1 MKKIKLLI
9 VNTCL
14 CIFSIVSSA
23 FAQSLPPA
31 FVSELVST
39 NWNQL
44 TGFTF
49 DPLKRLYVYEKEGFV
64 WTVDSNG
71 VKASTPLLNLREEV
85 GGWRDHGL
93 NGLALDPDFLTN
105 GYLYLMY
112 TVDRHH
118 LMKFGTPQYN
128 ASTDEYFAATIIRVT
143 RYQVDVANGNFN
155 SIVPGSRFVLIGS
168 TRKNGIPL
176 LHESHSGGQIFFG
189 DDKTLLISTGDGASY
204 NVVDGGSSNDTYW
217 AQALT
222 DSIIRP
228 AENCGSFRSQLV
240 NCLAGK
246 ILRIDRMT
254 GAGLPTNPFY
264 NPANPFEA
272 RSLVWALGLR
282 NPYRTSFR
290 VGSGSA
296 DPTAGDPGT
305 LYIGDV
311 GWTQWEDLHVCD
323 RPGLNF
329 GWPIYEGMNTN
340 SGYLGANT
348 ANLDAPNPLFGIA
361 GCTQQFFLF
370 KDLIKQETRDTTVR
384 FFNPCNTALR
394 IPANIPVFFHSRPEI
409 DYIHGNQSRCSA
421 FNGLNPVT
429 FDLDNPSSPV
439 PGPRFGGAAS
449 TAGDWYTSDRFP
461 FIYQNT
467 YFHSDYVGGWI
478 RNFVFDANDN
488 PVQVRNFATNL
499 GPVVFIKMNP
509 FNGTLM
515 YVKYPNEI
523 RRIRYSGNINNPPR
537 AVIQKDKIF
546 GSSPLTVAFD
556 ASFSSDPENLPLT
569 YNWNFRDGSPVS
581 NQLNPVKT
589 FTAPGT
595 QSISYWVV
603 LTVTDNIGQT
613 DMDSVRIFLNNTP
626 PVVDITSFDNGD
638 FYTQTGPTLLPL
650 QASVFDAEHSNSIL
664 KYAWQTALH
673 HNIHNHPESIDTNR
687 ITQTLIT
694 PDNCFETFFYVIYL
708 TVTDPEGL
716 STTVSDTLWP
726 ACGQADANFSAVKR
740 LACKNT
746 AVAFNNLSD
755 QATNYTWYF
764 QGGIPDSSTLKRP
777 AVTYPNTGKFDVKL
791 IARNGLNSDTLLFPD
806 YITIYNTPTSVVSP
820 PSPVFYCIGTSRTLK
835 VATNAV
841 FPTYQWRLNGVN
853 IAGTNVDSL
862 VVSTAGNYRAV
873 VTDDNGCSRSSS
885 LVNVKLTPANSLT
898 TVGSTQICQG
908 DSVIFN
914 ASFAPN
920 YSYVWY
926 RDNVIVPGANTSQLI
941 AKTAGS
947 YYAVITDISVGC
959 SRTTRSIRVRIVC
972 KEGDIPAESAKD
984 ELGIYPNPVSD
995 LAVLEFAL
1003 ANSGP
1008 VNILVTDATG
1018 RLIQTEN
1025 LDEMPQGDHRID
1037 LDFSKL
1043 EAGLYTLTLVQ
1054 GEIKQTSRFVVLR
1067 N

>member
-1 MKKIKLLI
+1 MNNIKPHLIALLI
-9 VNTCL
+9 SVLGITTH
-14 CIFSIVSSA
+14 SG
-23 FAQSLPPA
+23 AQTLPPA

-49 DPLKRLYVYEKEGFV
+49 DPLKRLYVYEKEGYV

-93 NGLALDPDFLTN
+93 NGLALDPDFLSN
-105 GYLYLMY
+105 GYIYLMY

-128 ASTDEYFAATIIRVT
+128 PNTDEYFAATIIRVT
-143 RYQVDVANGNFN
+143 RYTVDVANGNFN

-204 NVVDGGSSNDTYW
+204 NLVDGGSSNDTYW
-217 AQALT
+217 AQGLT

-264 NPANPFEA
+264 NAANPFEA
-272 RSLVWALGLR
+272 QSLVWALGLR

-290 VGSGSA
+290 VGSGNI

-340 SGYLGANT
+340 SGYLAANT
-348 ANLDAPNPLFGIA
+348 ANRDAPNPLFGIG

-370 KDLIKQETRDTTVR
+370 KDLIKQETRDTSIK
-384 FFNPCNTALR
+384 FFNSCDPTQQ
-394 IPANIPVFFHSRPEI
+394 IPANIPVFFHNRPEI

-429 FDLDNPSSPV
+429 FDLDNPASPV

-467 YFHSDYVGGWI
+467 YFHADYVGGWI
-478 RNFVFDANDN
+478 RNFVFDGNDN

-523 RRIRYSGNINNPPR
+523 RRIRYTGTINNPPR

-546 GSSPLTVAFD
+546 GSSPLTVALD
-556 ASFSSDPENLPLT
+556 ATFSSDPENLPLT
-569 YNWNFRDGSPVS
+569 YSWNFGDGSPVS
-581 NQLNPVKT
+581 NLVSPLKT
-589 FTAPGT
+589 FTAPGP
-595 QSISYWVV
+595 QPVSYWVV

-613 DMDSVRIFLNNTP
+613 DKDSVLIFVNNTP

-638 FYTQTGPTLLPL
+638 FYTQTAPTVLPL
-650 QASVFDAEHSNSIL
+650 EAFVFDAEHANSTL
-664 KYAWQTALH
+664 KFAWQTALH
-673 HNIHNHPESIDTNR
+673 HNIHNHPEPVDTNR
-687 ITQTLIT
+687 ITQTFIT
-694 PDNCFETFFYVIYL
+694 PDNCFETFYYVIYL

-726 ACGQADANFSAVKR
+726 ACGQAIAGFNAVKR
-740 LACKNT
+740 FACRNT
-746 AVAFNNLSD
+746 VVAFDNLSD
-755 QATNYTWYF
+755 QASSYKWYF
-764 QGGIPDSSTLKRP
+764 PGGLPDSSNLKRP
-777 AVTYPNTGKFDVKL
+777 FVSYPATGKYDVML
-791 IARNGLNSDTLLFPD
+791 IADNGLSTDTLFLID
-806 YITIYNTPTSVVSP
+806 YITVYNSP
-820 PSPVFYCIGTSRTLK
+820 SANVNPAGSLTYCIGTTMTLK
-835 VATNAV
+835 ASTNAV
-841 FPTYQWRLNGVN
+841 FPNYQWQLGGVN
-853 IAGTNVDSL
+853 ITGATSDSL
-862 VVSTAGNYRAV
+862 VIGQNGSYRV
-873 VTDDNGCSRSSS
+873 RITDDNGCFRNSARI
-885 LVNVKLTPANSLT
+885 SLT
-898 TVGSTQICQG
+898 NSPKTSMTASGPVQFCLG
-908 DSVIFN
+908 DSVILSAIN
-914 ASFAPN
+914 SPA
-920 YSYVWY
+920 YSYQWFK
-926 RDNVIVPGANTSQLI
+926 DGLLMPLETSFSYT
-941 AKTAGS
+941 AKTTGV
-947 YYAVITDISVGC
+947 YYVVITDVNLGC
-959 SRTTRSIRVRIVC
+959 SRNARTYRVRIIC
-972 KEGDIPAESAKD
+972 KEGGVAQNISSV
-984 ELGIYPNPVSD
+984 GIDLYPNPVSD
-995 LAVLEFAL
+995 QAVVDFSLVEP
-1003 ANSGP
+1003 GP
-1008 VNILVTDATG
+1008 VTIQISDAAG
-1018 RLIQTEN
+1018 RLVFSEE
-1025 LDEMPQGDHRID
+1025 LEEMSAGDHR
-1037 LDFSKL
+1037 LDFSFSEL
-1043 EAGLYTLTLVQ
+1043 SPGLYNLNLLQGNTKLSKRFLV
-1054 GEIKQTSRFVVLR
+1054 SR